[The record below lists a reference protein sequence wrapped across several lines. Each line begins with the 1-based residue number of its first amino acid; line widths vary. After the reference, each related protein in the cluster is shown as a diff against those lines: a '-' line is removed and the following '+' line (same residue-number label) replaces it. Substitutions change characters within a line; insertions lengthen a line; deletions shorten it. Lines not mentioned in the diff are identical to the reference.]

1 MQTPRERKIQIFHT
15 FNTFTVWKY
24 VTTFNAAIPETVDYN
39 SVEIPGRLLSIQN
52 TAEMRAEFHVVR
64 DAVRLGRFGR
74 ANVLHIEVRTSPS
87 FRVLSWGSRSEIYQ
101 CYSMLDSS
109 NCKAKVKRTWHAE
122 RVNCYRKGG
131 SRPVNIGDTFNDR
144 YCVVKKLG
152 FGAGSTIWLVKDLTS
167 HRFVSLKVISAKIS
181 SGSSEMYIS
190 QYLMLQQEQKT
201 SHPGREHIIRIFD
214 TFVIQG
220 PNGTHHCIVTEFL
233 GISLVDDVDDF
244 YGYRKDHF
252 PSGVTR
258 KVAVQVSL
266 GVAYLHSCGVVHGD
280 LHLGNVLFYSPHLQ
294 TAPREELDRIYGQPY
309 QRPFRYDKDDSLAPP
324 TIHIP
329 RSLVAV
335 CNGLPLL
342 ERHPHPDID
351 KPFHS
356 NMPRVFAAPEVIF
369 NDISSPTFSM
379 DIWALGVPL
388 YMIINEKW
396 PPFNSDRGVEKE
408 VVERMILRLG
418 KLPDKW
424 WTRWADRAEY
434 FDDNGAH
441 VCEKSRGAAEK
452 LEPFAENLNGKE
464 NGSGIKG
471 GNDLKGIVILK

>member
-1 MQTPRERKIQIFHT
+1 ME
-15 FNTFTVWKY
+15 W
-24 VTTFNAAIPETVDYN
+24 
-39 SVEIPGRLLSIQN
+39 
-52 TAEMRAEFHVVR
+52 
-64 DAVRLGRFGR
+64 
-74 ANVLHIEVRTSPS
+74 
-87 FRVLSWGSRSEIYQ
+87 IYAPAGP
-101 CYSMLDSS
+101 C
-109 NCKAKVKRTWHAE
+109 TE
-122 RVNCYRKGG
+122 RVNYYCKGG
-131 SRPVNIGDTFNDR
+131 FHPVNIGDTFNDR

-152 FGAGSTIWLVKDLTS
+152 FGAGSTIWLVEDLTS
-167 HRFVSLKVISAKIS
+167 HCFVSLKVISAKIS

-201 SHPGREHIIRIFD
+201 SHPGREHVIRIFD

-244 YGYRKDHF
+244 YGYHKDHF
-252 PSGVTR
+252 PSEVTR

-266 GVAYLHSCGVVHGD
+266 GVAYLHSCGIVHGD
-280 LHLGNVLFYSPHLQ
+280 LHLGNVLFYSPRLQ
-294 TAPREELDRIYGQPY
+294 AAPREELDRIYGQPY

-335 CNGLPLL
+335 RNGLPLL
-342 ERHPHPDID
+342 EVSLSSVDDIHVKICDFGEASIYKPHPDID

-369 NDISSPTFSM
+369 NDITSPTFSM
-379 DIWALGVPL
+379 DIWALGVLL

-396 PPFNSDRGVEKE
+396 PPFNSDRGIEKE

-434 FDDNGAH
+434 FDDNGVH
-441 VCEKSRGAAEK
+441 VCEKSRGQLKKLGMFPGRGFSEEEELSFRSLLYKMFRYEPTDRIDAEEVVRLLPRGWK
-452 LEPFAENLNGKE
+452 EPFAENLNEKE
-464 NGSGIKG
+464 NGSGIEG
-471 GNDLKGIVILK
+471 GNGLKGIVIET